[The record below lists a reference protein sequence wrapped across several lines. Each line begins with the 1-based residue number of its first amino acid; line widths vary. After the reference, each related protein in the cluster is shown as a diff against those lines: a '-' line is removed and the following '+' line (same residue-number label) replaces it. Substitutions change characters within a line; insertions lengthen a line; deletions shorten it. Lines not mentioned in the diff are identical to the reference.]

1 VKLELGKIAAI
12 TIKSQNKAKL
22 QKNLTMIISVIF
34 RQLINQG
41 ERTAF
46 LKPLLDKDLDEKIG

>member
-1 VKLELGKIAAI
+1 MIYATVLEGAIRSKINENPE
-12 TIKSQNKAKL
+12 Q
-22 QKNLTMIISVIF
+22 VYH
-34 RQLINQG
+34 QG